1 MKKHKHYQ
9 QMRAMADGWEVK
21 EQWGNGFWALS
32 SYITSDE
39 SLKYRI
45 VPDKDGWIPWYRQE
59 GARPNLP
66 EGQKVEWEATDGLV
80 GASGVGT
87 LNWNGSTPVARYR
100 LIAEPKN
107 KVKMWQ
113 WIIVETGMSPRL
125 TNYFYTEAE
134 IEIQA
139 DNHEWESVVKAE
151 WAEIEVKS

>member
-9 QMRAMADGWEVK
+9 QMRAMADGWEV
-21 EQWGNGFWALS
+21 EVQRGNGFWALS
-32 SYITSDE
+32 SYVVSDE

-45 VPDKDGWIPWYRQE
+45 APDKDGWIPWYRQE

-113 WIIVETGMSPRL
+113 WLMKNSGGYYVPAAYYPDEVKSVKGGVKRL
-125 TNYFYTEAE
+125 EHTR
-134 IEIQA
+134 I
-139 DNHEWESVVKAE
+139 
-151 WAEIEVKS
+151 EIEVDE

>member
-100 LIAEPKN
+100 LIAEPKK

-113 WIIVETGMSPRL
+113 WLMKNSGGYYVPAAYYPDEVKSVKGGVKRL
-125 TNYFYTEAE
+125 EHTR
-134 IEIQA
+134 I
-139 DNHEWESVVKAE
+139 
-151 WAEIEVKS
+151 EIEVDE

>member
-1 MKKHKHYQ
+1 
-9 QMRAMADGWEVK
+9 MRAMADGWEVK

-80 GASGVGT
+80 SASGVGT

-113 WIIVETGMSPRL
+113 WLMKNSGGYYVPAAYYPDEVKSVKGGVKRL
-125 TNYFYTEAE
+125 EHTR
-134 IEIQA
+134 I
-139 DNHEWESVVKAE
+139 
-151 WAEIEVKS
+151 EIEVDE

>member
-113 WIIVETGMSPRL
+113 WLMKNSGGYYVPAAYYPDEVKSVKGGVKRL
-125 TNYFYTEAE
+125 EHTR
-134 IEIQA
+134 I
-139 DNHEWESVVKAE
+139 
-151 WAEIEVKS
+151 EIEVDE

>member
-66 EGQKVEWEATDGLV
+66 EDQEVEWEATDGLV

-100 LIAEPKN
+100 LIAEPKK

-113 WIIVETGMSPRL
+113 WLMKNSGGYYVPAAYYPDEVKSVKGGVKRL
-125 TNYFYTEAE
+125 EHTR
-134 IEIQA
+134 I
-139 DNHEWESVVKAE
+139 
-151 WAEIEVKS
+151 EIEVDE

>member
-32 SYITSDE
+32 SYVISDE

-100 LIAEPKN
+100 LIAEPKK

-113 WIIVETGMSPRL
+113 WLMKNSGGYYVPAAYYPDEVKSVKGGVKRL
-125 TNYFYTEAE
+125 EHTR
-134 IEIQA
+134 I
-139 DNHEWESVVKAE
+139 
-151 WAEIEVKS
+151 EIEVDE

>member
-9 QMRAMADGWEVK
+9 QMRAMADGWIVNNRFGDPSTKLHPED
-21 EQWGNGFWALS
+21 
-32 SYITSDE
+32 T
-39 SLKYRI
+39 YRI
-45 VPDKDGWIPWYRQE
+45 APDKDGWIPWYRQE

-113 WIIVETGMSPRL
+113 WLMKNSGGYYVPAAYYPDEVKSVKGGVKRL
-125 TNYFYTEAE
+125 EHTR
-134 IEIQA
+134 I
-139 DNHEWESVVKAE
+139 
-151 WAEIEVKS
+151 EIEVDE

>member
-9 QMRAMADGWEVK
+9 QMRAM
-21 EQWGNGFWALS
+21 
-32 SYITSDE
+32 
-39 SLKYRI
+39 
-45 VPDKDGWIPWYRQE
+45 
-59 GARPNLP
+59 
-66 EGQKVEWEATDGLV
+66 
-80 GASGVGT
+80 
-87 LNWNGSTPVARYR
+87 
-100 LIAEPKN
+100 PKN

>member
-1 MKKHKHYQ
+1 
-9 QMRAMADGWEVK
+9 MRAMADGWEVK

-113 WIIVETGMSPRL
+113 WLMKNSGGYYVPAAYYPDEVKSVKGGVKRL
-125 TNYFYTEAE
+125 EHTR
-134 IEIQA
+134 I
-139 DNHEWESVVKAE
+139 
-151 WAEIEVKS
+151 EIEVDE

>member
-9 QMRAMADGWEVK
+9 QMRAMADGWIVNNRFGDPSTKLHPED
-21 EQWGNGFWALS
+21 
-32 SYITSDE
+32 T
-39 SLKYRI
+39 YRI
-45 VPDKDGWIPWYRQE
+45 APDKDGWIPWYRQE

-100 LIAEPKN
+100 LIAEPKK

-113 WIIVETGMSPRL
+113 WLMKNSGGYYVPAAYYPDEVKSVKGGVKRL
-125 TNYFYTEAE
+125 EHTR
-134 IEIQA
+134 I
-139 DNHEWESVVKAE
+139 
-151 WAEIEVKS
+151 EIEVDE

>member
-32 SYITSDE
+32 SYVVSDE

-45 VPDKDGWIPWYRQE
+45 VPGKDGWIPWYRQE

-100 LIAEPKN
+100 LIAEPKK

-113 WIIVETGMSPRL
+113 WLMKNSGGYYVPAAYYPDEVKSVKGDVKRL
-125 TNYFYTEAE
+125 EHTR
-134 IEIQA
+134 I
-139 DNHEWESVVKAE
+139 
-151 WAEIEVKS
+151 EIEVDE

>member
-1 MKKHKHYQ
+1 
-9 QMRAMADGWEVK
+9 MRAMADGWEVK

-100 LIAEPKN
+100 LIAEPKK

-113 WIIVETGMSPRL
+113 WLMKNSGGYYVPAAYYPDEVKSVKGGVKRL
-125 TNYFYTEAE
+125 EHTR
-134 IEIQA
+134 I
-139 DNHEWESVVKAE
+139 
-151 WAEIEVKS
+151 EIEVDE

>member
-113 WIIVETGMSPRL
+113 WLMKNSGGYYVPAAYYPDEVKSVLYGVKRL
-125 TNYFYTEAE
+125 EHTR
-134 IEIQA
+134 I
-139 DNHEWESVVKAE
+139 
-151 WAEIEVKS
+151 EIEVDE

>member
-80 GASGVGT
+80 SASGVGT

-100 LIAEPKN
+100 LIAEPKK

-113 WIIVETGMSPRL
+113 WLMKNSGGYYVPAAYYPDEVKSVKGGVKRL
-125 TNYFYTEAE
+125 EHTR
-134 IEIQA
+134 I
-139 DNHEWESVVKAE
+139 
-151 WAEIEVKS
+151 EIEVDE